1 MRNLCAAFVIVPVVL
16 ASGCGG
22 GESSEPMTL
31 TPPRVQ
37 KTDFGATADG
47 RPVEMYTI
55 RNGQGAEMTVL
66 TYGGIIQSL
75 KVPDRAGAIDD
86 VVMGFDSVAEYE
98 KRSPYFGALIGRV
111 TNRIANGTF
120 SLDGKAYTLAKNNDA
135 NHLHGGVKGW
145 DKAVWQA
152 EPFQD
157 KRGPGLLLTHTSPD
171 GDEGYPGRITA
182 HVRYTLTAGNELI
195 VEYHATTDAPTVIN
209 MTQHSY
215 FNLAG
220 GKATDIL
227 GHELTIN
234 ADRFTPVNDTL
245 IPTGELAPVDGTP
258 FDFRAPTTIGARIA
272 STDVQMTRGRGYDH
286 NYVLNRTGD
295 GLQLAATVY
304 EPVTGRTMEIRT
316 TEPGIQLYTGNFL
329 DGSFT
334 GKGGRSYPHR
344 SGFCLETQRYPDSP
358 NQPSFPSIV
367 LRKGEDYRSETV
379 FKFGAR

>member
-1 MRNLCAAFVIVPVVL
+1 MRTLCTSALLATTLL

-22 GESSEPMTL
+22 EAISESMTL

-37 KTDFGATADG
+37 KADFGTTADG
-47 RPVEMYTI
+47 RLVDMYTI
-55 RNGQGAEMTVL
+55 RNGQGAELTVL

-75 KVPDRAGAIDD
+75 KVPDRTGAIDD
-86 VVMGFDSVAEYE
+86 VVMGFDSVAGYE
-98 KRSPYFGALIGRV
+98 KSSPYFGAIIGRV
-111 TNRIANGTF
+111 ANRIANGTF
-120 SLDGKAYTLAKNNDA
+120 SLDGKTYTLAKNNEV

-145 DKAVWQA
+145 DKAVWLA

-157 KRGPGLLLTHTSPD
+157 RRGPGLLLTHTSAD
-171 GDEGYPGRITA
+171 GDEGYPGKVTA
-182 HVRYTLTAGNELI
+182 HVRYTLTAANELV

-215 FNLAG
+215 FNLG
-220 GKATDIL
+220 GSKAADIL

-245 IPTGELAPVDGTP
+245 IPTGEIAAVDGTP
-258 FDFRAPTTIGARIA
+258 FDFRTPTPIGTRIA
-272 STDVQMTRGRGYDH
+272 NADVQMTRGRGYDH
-286 NYVLNRTGD
+286 NYVLNRSGA
-295 GLQLAATVY
+295 GLQLAASVY

-334 GKGGRSYPHR
+334 GKRGRAHPHR
-344 SGFCLETQRYPDSP
+344 SGFCLETQHYPDSP
-358 NQPSFPSIV
+358 NQSSFPSVV
-367 LRKGEDYRSETV
+367 LRKGEDYKSETI
-379 FKFGAR
+379 FKFGVR